1 MALDDTKRPTNSHV
15 QYLVSP
21 LEKDGLI
28 TKQQY
33 AYRYNNK
40 PRHHI
45 LLHLARFHSDFRTR
59 HKLLSEKIIE
69 ILRNTPGYIMS
80 MLEMRKQLA
89 NFIGVQRL
97 NEDLFKKIY
106 QNLKNSEIIEYVT
119 NDLRVSRKIIT
130 TSERDMRLT
139 LKYIRENIDE
149 EDMMP
154 YVFPLKFNQPILEQG
169 TLPIEPIGWL

>member
-1 MALDDTKRPTNSHV
+1 
-15 QYLVSP
+15 
-21 LEKDGLI
+21 
-28 TKQQY
+28 
-33 AYRYNNK
+33 
-40 PRHHI
+40 
-45 LLHLARFHSDFRTR
+45 
-59 HKLLSEKIIE
+59 
-69 ILRNTPGYIMS
+69 MS

-89 NFIGVQRL
+89 NHIGMGFIYGRDSIYPIYLTQNFSTQLSIRRVKKLRVKRQCRPFSTQKILTLEFLLIEKKIVIGVSLYLSKALKGVQRL

-106 QNLKNSEIIEYVT
+106 QNLKNSDIIEYVT

-154 YVFPLKFNQPILEQG
+154 YVFPLNFNQPILEQG
-169 TLPIEPIGWL
+169 KGQKVYECN